1 MESRDLPI
9 PDALLGQ
16 RLDKALVALCPDLSR
31 ARLQGLINSGH
42 VALDGAALK
51 DVSYKLKHS
60 GTLTLTIPPEVPVN
74 INAEAHALDI
84 LHEDEHLLVLNKPA
98 GMVVHPGAGNAEHTL
113 VNYLLAHCGAENLSI
128 SGEQR
133 PGIVHRLD
141 KDTSGV
147 MVIAKNDAAH
157 RDLTE
162 QFQSRT
168 IERAYQAVC
177 LGHPQPQQGLY
188 QGNIGRHPQHR
199 QKMAVLKTGGREA
212 ITRYAVKEYLPYT
225 LSLVEFRLLTGR
237 THQIRVH
244 AAHHGHPLIGDP
256 VYARSLLSAKYPE
269 IVRKFPR
276 QALHAFVL
284 GFVHPVTGETLRFT
298 SPLPADFQELL
309 QSVRPSV

>member
-51 DVSYKLKHS
+51 DVSYKLKQS
-60 GTLTLTIPPEVPVN
+60 GTLTLTIPPEIPVN
-74 INAEAHALDI
+74 MNAEAHALDI

-244 AAHHGHPLIGDP
+244 AAHHGHPLICDP
-256 VYARSLLSAKYPE
+256 VYARSWLSATYPE